1 VGSKYKAIYLGI
13 NAPTWVRG
21 IVYEPGGL
29 AFGCSNNRGSCQN
42 WVLPSTMGIWFR
54 GTAVAPDITAPS
66 ITAPDDVTVE
76 GNLTG
81 GADGVVLGAPTVSD
95 DVDPSPVV
103 TNDAPA
109 TYPLGDTNVTWTAE
123 DASLNLATAVQ
134 VVSVVDTTDAVLTI
148 PADVTEEAT
157 GAETAVAI
165 GSATATDIVD
175 ANPVI
180 TNDAPATFPVGST
193 DVIWTAEDATEN
205 SASATQVVTV
215 EDTTPPNIAAL
226 DDIVVVANGLSG
238 IVVNFSADA
247 EDIVDGTFAASCLPI
262 SGSTFPLGETTVTC
276 SAVDNAGNAAED
288 ALFTIT
294 VELVLGVEIQ
304 SVKLNL
310 GKNGVLPVVVPG
322 SSDVDVTRIDVS
334 SLELNGAGA
343 AHDGHIDDVDGDRID
358 DLMVHFPVPELAIAP
373 PPADGDVVTLTLTG
387 ELNDGAPF
395 EGADDVMVKVQKNN
409 ANADSN
415 KKGGKGK

>member
-1 VGSKYKAIYLGI
+1 
-13 NAPTWVRG
+13 
-21 IVYEPGGL
+21 
-29 AFGCSNNRGSCQN
+29 
-42 WVLPSTMGIWFR
+42 M
-54 GTAVAPDITAPS
+54 
-66 ITAPDDVTVE
+66 
-76 GNLTG
+76 
-81 GADGVVLGAPTVSD
+81 GAPTVSD

-123 DASLNLATAVQ
+123 DASLNSATAVQ
-134 VVSVVDTTDAVLTI
+134 VVSVVDTTDPVLTI

-157 GAETAVAI
+157 GAETAVVI

-304 SVKLNL
+304 SDKLNL
-310 GKNGVLPVVVPG
+310 GKNGVLPVVIPG
-322 SSDVDVTRIDVS
+322 AADVDVTRIDVS

-343 AHDGHIDDVDGDRID
+343 AHDGHIDDVDGDGID